1 MFDSID
7 PGSPIPLYA
16 QIATRL
22 RVAIAAGELT
32 TGAVLPSVRSLAAE
46 LRVNPATVVQAYRE
60 LEGEGL
66 VATRHGAGTFV
77 QDVGADRRAR
87 SRIAEAKRLVRELV
101 ANAGTLGIS
110 TAELRKAID
119 EEIKRS

>member
-1 MFDSID
+1 MFANID
-7 PGSPIPLYA
+7 PRSPTPLYA
-16 QIATRL
+16 QIASRL
-22 RVAIAAGELT
+22 RVAIASGELAK
-32 TGAVLPSVRSLAAE
+32 GDSLPSVRALAAD

-77 QDVGADRRAR
+77 QDVGADKR
-87 SRIAEAKRLVRELV
+87 SRDRATEARRLARDLV
-101 ANAGTLGIS
+101 ARAASLGIS

-119 EEIKRS
+119 EEIKR